1 MEIISSCNTASITP
15 YVPNTSNPWDVMK
28 VKHLYKRLAY
38 GATTTVLDAALS
50 QTPQEVVDA
59 LLLDAQTTPNTPA
72 PAWAYWDLS
81 DFNDYDTEN
90 NEFISEW
97 YRQAAKD
104 IRDKNLKGRL
114 TFFWLNHFVT
124 QIETYFYAPY
134 TFQYWDILQ
143 THCLGNFKT
152 FVREMGLN
160 PAMLLFLN
168 GFENSSQNP
177 NENYA
182 RELYELFTLGEGNG
196 YTQQDIEET
205 SRALT
210 GYNHWVEY
218 GAAITFD
225 ESTFDSSEKTIF
237 GQTGPWG
244 YDDVIDILFEQKAS
258 IIATTICT
266 KLYTYFVSP
275 DINDA
280 IVAEMAT
287 LFMDQNWEIEPV
299 LEMLF
304 KSEHFFDQDAIG
316 MIVKSPYDLIM
327 TFYNE
332 LDFTYNDTDDGF
344 ASYANYISDM
354 LGQNLFQPI
363 DVAGWQRNH
372 DWINSST
379 LTGRWLSL
387 ENLSWNFWLETG
399 YQYRDFAQALTNSS
413 TDPVVITKTIVD
425 YFLSRPLYTEADY
438 EIAEAIFK
446 WETPEN
452 YWEDGIW
459 NWNFDSAAYQT
470 ILLIHHIFRMPEFQ
484 LK

>member
-1 MEIISSCNTASITP
+1 
-15 YVPNTSNPWDVMK
+15 
-28 VKHLYKRLAY
+28 
-38 GATTTVLDAALS
+38 
-50 QTPQEVVDA
+50 
-59 LLLDAQTTPNTPA
+59 
-72 PAWAYWDLS
+72 
-81 DFNDYDTEN
+81 
-90 NEFISEW
+90 
-97 YRQAAKD
+97 
-104 IRDKNLKGRL
+104 
-114 TFFWLNHFVT
+114 
-124 QIETYFYAPY
+124 
-134 TFQYWDILQ
+134 
-143 THCLGNFKT
+143 
-152 FVREMGLN
+152 MGLN

-168 GFENSSQNP
+168 GFENSRQNP

-244 YDDVIDILFEQKAS
+244 YDDVIDILFEQKAG

-332 LDFTYNDTDDGF
+332 LDLTYNDTDDGF

-363 DVAGWQRNH
+363 DVAGWQGNH